1 MTYRKV
7 CSVENNKVIINLPD
21 DFKGKKQ
28 VMVVVDDLADTKAQ
42 KLELMKLAAK
52 DPLFLADI
60 KEIQDDFDSI
70 DHENL

>member
-1 MTYRKV
+1 MTYRKIY
-7 CSVENNKVIINLPD
+7 SVENNKVIINLPD

-28 VMVVVDDLADTKAQ
+28 VMIVVDDLADNKAQ
-42 KLELMKLAAK
+42 KLELMKLAAN
-52 DPLFLADI
+52 DPLFLSDI

>member
-7 CSVENNKVIINLPD
+7 YSVENNKVIINLPD

-28 VMVVVDDLADTKAQ
+28 VLIVVDDLADTKAQ
-42 KLELMKLAAK
+42 KLELMQLAAK

>member
-7 CSVENNKVIINLPD
+7 YSVENNKVIINLPD

-28 VMVVVDDLADTKAQ
+28 VLIVVDDLADTKEQ
-42 KLELMKLAAK
+42 KLELMKQASK